1 MRALL
6 KAAAGPGVELAE
18 VPEPLAGDA
27 DVTIRVLRTGICG
40 TDLHIESWDQW
51 ASESVAPPLVPGHE
65 FSGEVVSVG
74 RAVRDV
80 HVGAVV
86 SGEGHVVCGTCRN
99 CRAGRRHMCNRTSSL
114 GVNRN
119 GAFAEYVVLPES
131 NVWVHPAELD
141 LDLAAIFDPLGN
153 AVHTALKFPLV
164 GEDVLICG
172 AGPIGLMAAAVVRHI
187 GARFVVVT
195 DVSQAR
201 LDLARRVGADLAV
214 NVSTQRVADAQVELG
229 MREGFDANGGVFEA
243 LFGPDDAI
251 ISDELNHAS
260 LIDGIRLCKARRLRY
275 RNRDLGDL
283 EEQLKAASAARQ
295 RIIVTDG
302 VFSMDGYLAPLPGI
316 CDLAERYGALVLV
329 DDSHAVGFMGE
340 RGRGTPE
347 LMNVQGRVDIYT
359 GTFGK
364 ALGGAS
370 GGYVAGHK
378 EIISMLRQRAR
389 PYLFSNTVAPAV
401 VAGTLTALDLIEQG
415 GELRR
420 TLVDNAALF
429 RVLMADAG
437 FDLLPGQHP
446 IVPVMFGDAALA
458 AQVAERM
465 LAHGV
470 YVVAFSYPVVPI
482 GKARIRVQPS
492 AAHSEGEIRRCV
504 QAFIASREE
513 CEGAVGATPPA

>member
-6 KAAAGPGVELAE
+6 KAISGPGLELVE

-51 ASESVAPPLVPGHE
+51 ASESVAPPLIPGHE

-195 DVSQAR
+195 DVSEAR

-214 NVSTQRVADAQVELG
+214 NVSTQRVADAQVALG
-229 MREGFDANGGVFEA
+229 MREGFDVGLEMSGHPTALPEMIDNLTHGGRVAMLGLASGSIDVDWCKVVTHMLTISGIYGREMFETWNAMSAMLQTSTQLRDA
-243 LFGPDDAI
+243 LDVVITHRLPAAEWEHGFAI
-251 ISDELNHAS
+251 
-260 LIDGIRLCKARRLRY
+260 ARI
-275 RNRDLGDL
+275 
-283 EEQLKAASAARQ
+283 ASAGK
-295 RIIVTDG
+295 V
-302 VFSMDGYLAPLPGI
+302 
-316 CDLAERYGALVLV
+316 VL
-329 DDSHAVGFMGE
+329 DWTN
-340 RGRGTPE
+340 TP
-347 LMNVQGRVDIYT
+347 
-359 GTFGK
+359 K
-364 ALGGAS
+364 
-370 GGYVAGHK
+370 
-378 EIISMLRQRAR
+378 
-389 PYLFSNTVAPAV
+389 
-401 VAGTLTALDLIEQG
+401 
-415 GELRR
+415 
-420 TLVDNAALF
+420 
-429 RVLMADAG
+429 
-437 FDLLPGQHP
+437 
-446 IVPVMFGDAALA
+446 
-458 AQVAERM
+458 
-465 LAHGV
+465 
-470 YVVAFSYPVVPI
+470 
-482 GKARIRVQPS
+482 
-492 AAHSEGEIRRCV
+492 
-504 QAFIASREE
+504 
-513 CEGAVGATPPA
+513 